1 MADHRPQFSKP
12 TLENLLELK
21 RHERPPEAFWDAFD
35 SRLREKQLAALI
47 PVESGWSRWYA
58 GIGRFAKFGLPL
70 AAAAAVAV
78 SLVSINRQTLE
89 VSPTISDDRV
99 VENLDLASANTST
112 GDLAEESALTDDGIR
127 TVVIEA
133 APQLAEAP
141 SNKTMDAEQ
150 IAGTLP
156 WLANVDF
163 KRESKN
169 ESGINLEEPLSV
181 DRGPTALVM
190 AAFEKNKTNGQP
202 VWAPTEQNI
211 RQAVASE
218 IGITSPVVDK
228 TNRAWMTRLVAGNAT
243 SSFSDSR
250 IESEYPREL
259 TRVGVTA
266 STLSIKF

>member
-1 MADHRPQFSKP
+1 MADNRPQFPKP

-47 PVESGWSRWYA
+47 PVESGWSRLYA
-58 GIGRFAKFGLPL
+58 GVGRFAKFGLPL

-78 SLVSINRQTLE
+78 GIVSFNRPSLQ
-89 VSPTISDDRV
+89 VSPSVPNDRSV
-99 VENLDLASANTST
+99 QNLDLASSSTSAA
-112 GDLAEESALTDDGIR
+112 DLAEVSDPADSGIR

-133 APQLAEAP
+133 APQVAEVTP
-141 SNKTMDAEQ
+141 NKVMDAEQ
-150 IAGTLP
+150 IARTLP

-163 KRESKN
+163 KRGSDG
-169 ESGINLEEPLSV
+169 SGIDLVAPLSA
-181 DRGPTALVM
+181 DRGPTALAL
-190 AAFEKNKTNGQP
+190 AAFENSKANAQP

-218 IGITSPVVDK
+218 IGISSSVVDRS
-228 TNRAWMTRLVAGNAT
+228 NRAWMTRVVASNSG
-243 SSFSDSR
+243 SKFSNSR
-250 IESEYPREL
+250 VESEYPREL
-259 TRVGVTA
+259 TRVGLTA

>member
-1 MADHRPQFSKP
+1 MSDNRPQFSKP

-21 RHERPPEAFWDAFD
+21 RHERPPEMFWDAFD

-58 GIGRFAKFGLPL
+58 GVGRFAKFGLPL

-78 SLVSINRQTLE
+78 AFVSINRQPTQ
-89 VSPTISDDRV
+89 VSPSVSDDRSIQ
-99 VENLDLASANTST
+99 NLDIASTNPSVTEST
-112 GDLAEESALTDDGIR
+112 EVSAPLESGIR

-133 APQLAEAP
+133 APRVAEAAP
-141 SNKTMDAEQ
+141 NKSMDAEQ
-150 IAGTLP
+150 IARTLP

-169 ESGINLEEPLSV
+169 ESGINLVEPLSV

-190 AAFEKNKTNGQP
+190 AAFENNKANAQP

-218 IGITSPVVDK
+218 IGISSPVVDAS
-228 TNRAWMTRLVAGNAT
+228 NRGWISRLVASNPG
-243 SSFSDSR
+243 SKFSDSR
-250 IESEYPREL
+250 IESEYPRDL